1 MRMWNVRGLLVFD
14 TRYENANTPE
24 TSIINMMRELNML
37 CVKKLKNETVVENTE
52 EKNWFEWK
60 YNIQCERTI

>member
-1 MRMWNVRGLLVFD
+1 MFD

-52 EKNWFEWK
+52 EKN
-60 YNIQCERTI
+60 